1 VLPSIRAPAVDLLIV
16 VFNDIKVV
24 YTEFVLIRSKHLRYC
39 NIVGSTGHPSTAS
52 SDLLALNSVVF
63 KGTRSRTRPNRS
75 YMKSCMHRSPNSSLL
90 KGGRRRGGGPEE
102 VLSSGQIGCGCG
114 LLVFWTK
121 RKNISNLAVIQY

>member
-1 VLPSIRAPAVDLLIV
+1 VLPSIRAPAVDLFIV

-39 NIVGSTGHPSTAS
+39 NIVRSTGHPSTAS
-52 SDLLALNSVVF
+52 SDLLALNSVF

-75 YMKSCMHRSPNSSLL
+75 YIKSYMHRSPNSSLL
-90 KGGRRRGGGPEE
+90 KSGRRRGGGPEE
-102 VLSSGQIGCGCG
+102 VLSSRHIGCGCG